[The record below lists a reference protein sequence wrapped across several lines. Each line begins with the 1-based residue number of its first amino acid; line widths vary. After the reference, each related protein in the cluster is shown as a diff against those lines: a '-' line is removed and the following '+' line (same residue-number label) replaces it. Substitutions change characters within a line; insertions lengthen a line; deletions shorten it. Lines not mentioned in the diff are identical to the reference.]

1 MFMKR
6 TGLSIILLFL
16 IAGLSGCGIAV
27 STTASPSNVMQSI
40 SLESLI
46 SANQEYL
53 TSQADLSS
61 TTVFEPGIDFFQKE
75 EGARLQ
81 LDPADITTFM
91 NGVRS
96 EIEGSIASSEAEI
109 IGRGGGGLG
118 EGSSFSIRYREDD
131 VDGVINVWGVR
142 GEGNSFTIILLI
154 TERFGR

>member
-1 MFMKR
+1 MKR

-16 IAGLSGCGIAV
+16 IASLSGCGIAA

-40 SLESLI
+40 SLEALI
-46 SANQEYL
+46 SANQGDL
-53 TSQADLSS
+53 ISQADLSS

-75 EGARLQ
+75 EGARLL
-81 LDPADITTFM
+81 LDPTNISAFM
-91 NGVRS
+91 GAVRS

-109 IGRGGGGLG
+109 IGTGGGLD